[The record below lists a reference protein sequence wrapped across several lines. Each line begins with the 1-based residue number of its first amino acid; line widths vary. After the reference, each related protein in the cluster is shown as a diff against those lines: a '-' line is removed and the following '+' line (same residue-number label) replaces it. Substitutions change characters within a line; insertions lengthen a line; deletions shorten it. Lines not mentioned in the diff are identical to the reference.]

1 MKIKDLEYYQELVKY
16 QNFSQVANHFNVS
29 QPTITMA
36 IQRLE
41 SDFGASFFIRDHAH
55 KQLHITPAG
64 QQFSNHVNVILN
76 ELKIAQ
82 EEIART
88 QSTRIRFGLPPII
101 GNYYFPALTPSLMR
115 ADLMQKL
122 DIYEHG
128 SRELLKMLEQGHLD
142 IALLGSLDAL
152 QQARL
157 KTQEFAQY
165 SFKIIVGNRNP
176 LAQKKEVHFAD
187 LRGQQFIMPG
197 SEFFHEQAFKQM
209 CHRAHFRPKVLF
221 RTPDIHVIKAMVAEN
236 LGISFLT
243 SLAIEPTDQIIA
255 LPITDKE
262 QPSFRLSLATRETE
276 VLSTDKEKLWKI
288 LSQKTFWF

>member
-1 MKIKDLEYYQELVKY
+1 MKIKDLEYYQELVKC

-76 ELKIAQ
+76 ELRIAQ

-101 GNYYFPALTPSLMR
+101 GNYYFPALTPALMR
-115 ADLMQKL
+115 AKLMQKL

-128 SRELLKMLEQGHLD
+128 SKELLRMLEQGQLD

-152 QQARL
+152 HQERL

-165 SFKIIVGNRNP
+165 PFKIIVGRDSP
-176 LAQKKEVHFAD
+176 LAGNKEVRFAD
-187 LRGQQFIMPG
+187 LRDQQFIMPG

-209 CHRAHFRPKVLF
+209 CHNAHLRPKVLF

-236 LGISFLT
+236 LGVSFLT
-243 SLAIEPTDQIIA
+243 SLAIDPTDQVVA
-255 LPITDKE
+255 LPIADEE

-276 VLSTDKEKLWKI
+276 VLSADQEKLWKI
-288 LSQKTFWF
+288 LAQQTN

>member
-1 MKIKDLEYYQELVKY
+1 MKIKDLEYYQKLVEY
-16 QNFSQVANHFNVS
+16 QNFSQVAEYFQVS

-41 SDFGASFFIRDHAH
+41 KDFGSAFFIRDHVH
-55 KQLHITPAG
+55 KRLHITPAG
-64 QQFSNHVNVILN
+64 QQLANHVAVILN
-76 ELKIAQ
+76 ELRVAR

-101 GNYYFPALTPSLMR
+101 GNYYFPALTPALMR
-115 ADLMQKL
+115 AKLMQKL
-122 DIYEHG
+122 NIYEHG

-142 IALLGSLDAL
+142 IALLGSLDTL

-157 KTQEFAQY
+157 TTQEFAHY
-165 SFKIIVGNRNP
+165 PFKIIVGNDNP
-176 LAQKKEVHFAD
+176 LAKKGEVHFAD
-187 LRGQQFIMPG
+187 IRDQQFIMPG

-209 CHRAHFRPKVLF
+209 CRRARFRPKVLF

-243 SLAIEPTDQIIA
+243 SLAIEAGDQLTA
-255 LPITDKE
+255 LSLSDKE
-262 QPSFRLSLATRETE
+262 QPQFKLSLARRATE
-276 VLSTDKEKLWKI
+276 VLSDNEQKLWQLLAK
-288 LSQKTFWF
+288 QE

>member
-1 MKIKDLEYYQELVKY
+1 MKIKDLEYYQELIKC
-16 QNFSQVANHFNVS
+16 QNFSQVASHFNVS

-41 SDFGASFFIRDHAH
+41 SDFDAPLFIRDHAH

-64 QQFSNHVNVILN
+64 QQLANHVNVILN
-76 ELKIAQ
+76 ELQVAR

-101 GNYYFPALTPSLMR
+101 GNYYFPALTPALMR
-115 ADLMQKL
+115 VHLMQNL

-128 SRELLKMLEQGHLD
+128 SRELLKMLEHGQLD
-142 IALLGSLDAL
+142 IALLGSLEAL

-157 KTQEFAQY
+157 RTQEFAQY
-165 SFKIIVGNRNP
+165 PFKVIVSKNHP
-176 LAQKKEVHFAD
+176 FAKKDAVTFAD
-187 LRGQQFIMPG
+187 LHNEQFIMPG

-209 CHRAHFRPKVLF
+209 CHGAHFRPKILF
-221 RTPDIHVIKAMVAEN
+221 RTPDIHIIKAMVAEN
-236 LGISFLT
+236 LGVSFLT
-243 SLAIEPTDQIIA
+243 SLAIDPSDQVVA
-255 LPITDKE
+255 LPIADHE

-276 VLSTDKEKLWKI
+276 VLSTAQEKLWKI
-288 LSQKTFWF
+288 LTQQAI

>member
-1 MKIKDLEYYQELVKY
+1 
-16 QNFSQVANHFNVS
+16 
-29 QPTITMA
+29 
-36 IQRLE
+36 
-41 SDFGASFFIRDHAH
+41 
-55 KQLHITPAG
+55 
-64 QQFSNHVNVILN
+64 
-76 ELKIAQ
+76 
-82 EEIART
+82 
-88 QSTRIRFGLPPII
+88 
-101 GNYYFPALTPSLMR
+101 
-115 ADLMQKL
+115 MQKL

-128 SRELLKMLEQGHLD
+128 SRELLKMLEQGQLD

-165 SFKIIVGNRNP
+165 PFKIIVGNRNP

-197 SEFFHEQAFKQM
+197 SEFFHEQAFKLM

-243 SLAIEPTDQIIA
+243 SLAIEPTDQLTA
-255 LPITDKE
+255 LSLSDRE
-262 QPSFRLSLATRETE
+262 QPQFRLSLARRATE
-276 VLSTDKEKLWKI
+276 VLSDNEMKLWRLLAK
-288 LSQKTFWF
+288 QK